1 MIKLDVSP
9 RGGGTPDD
17 DLYGEALAERVGI
30 SLVEVYER
38 EEKSVSLVI
47 KRANMH
53 SIAVEKLRNRFGFVI
68 YSYLKDGAFAAV
80 TRASEF

>member
-1 MIKLDVSP
+1 M
-9 RGGGTPDD
+9 G
-17 DLYGEALAERVGI
+17 
-30 SLVEVYER
+30 
-38 EEKSVSLVI
+38 KSVILVI

-53 SIAVEKLRNRFGFVI
+53 SIAVEKLRNRSGFVI

>member
-1 MIKLDVSP
+1 M
-9 RGGGTPDD
+9 G
-17 DLYGEALAERVGI
+17 
-30 SLVEVYER
+30 
-38 EEKSVSLVI
+38 KSVILVIKRI

-53 SIAVEKLRNRFGFVI
+53 SIAVEKLRNRSGFVI